1 MYHSLSIV
9 PVVADFTRH
18 FSLPAAAAAH
28 PRVGFFP
35 GSTIG
40 NFDRD
45 GAVRFLRSV
54 RQVLGD
60 DAVLLVGVDLVKDP
74 SILTAAY
81 DDSGGVTA
89 RFNRNALL
97 RINRELR
104 GNFDVEAFSH
114 LALWNAAHCRME
126 MYLVSRKDQI
136 VSAAGHTFA
145 FRAGEPLHTEN
156 SHKFTVETFT
166 SLAADGG
173 WSVSKTWLSEAPQVA
188 LFSLEP
194 TQQRGSR

>member
-1 MYHSLSIV
+1 
-9 PVVADFTRH
+9 
-18 FSLPAAAAAH
+18 
-28 PRVGFFP
+28 
-35 GSTIG
+35 
-40 NFDRD
+40 
-45 GAVRFLRSV
+45 
-54 RQVLGD
+54 
-60 DAVLLVGVDLVKDP
+60 
-74 SILTAAY
+74 
-81 DDSGGVTA
+81 VTA

-188 LFSLEP
+188 LFRLEP
-194 TQQRGSR
+194 TQRRGNR

>member
-1 MYHSLSIV
+1 MTLCDSYG
-9 PVVADFTRH
+9 RC
-18 FSLPAAAAAH
+18 
-28 PRVGFFP
+28 
-35 GSTIG
+35 
-40 NFDRD
+40 DRCWETTP
-45 GAVRFLRSV
+45 
-54 RQVLGD
+54 
-60 DAVLLVGVDLVKDP
+60 VLLVGVDLVKDP

-114 LALWNAAHCRME
+114 LALWNAAHCRMKCIWS
-126 MYLVSRKDQI
+126 VARIRS
-136 VSAAGHTFA
+136 SAP
-145 FRAGEPLHTEN
+145 RATPLRLEPAKPLHTEN

-188 LFSLEP
+188 LFRLEP
-194 TQQRGSR
+194 TQGNR